1 MLKFYVP
8 DKNSA
13 RSSSRLRAS
22 IPAENYGK
30 VISNIHD
37 IEDGD
42 IVVFSK
48 KSSIPE
54 IQYVMNRD
62 IKFIF
67 DICDDQFKD
76 PAYVNLFSYACSHCD
91 LITVPSQTMKELA
104 EYYTNKK
111 VFITLEPYE
120 RERRQSFFSP
130 SDVLKIL
137 FFGSVDNFSAV
148 PWQDIVNGL
157 ASNNI
162 KFKLDAIINY
172 QSMYNVNES
181 FFQTHEWSF
190 DKQTKLLDECDLV
203 LLPFKN
209 NSKNISTKSPNRIV
223 ESINRGKFVVTNYG
237 VDSYKDFKNFI
248 FLDNYDKLVDGI
260 IWSLNNKEEVI
271 QKIVDG
277 QKYIDDNY
285 SVDSVSETWKQAYE
299 LAKCIN

>member
-172 QSMYNVNES
+172 QSMYDVNES

-260 IWSLNNKEEVI
+260 LWSLNNKEEVI

>member
-37 IEDGD
+37 IEDDD

-260 IWSLNNKEEVI
+260 LWSLNNKEEVI

>member
-37 IEDGD
+37 IEDDD

-111 VFITLEPYE
+111 SFYYIRTL
-120 RERRQSFFSP
+120 
-130 SDVLKIL
+130 
-137 FFGSVDNFSAV
+137 
-148 PWQDIVNGL
+148 
-157 ASNNI
+157 
-162 KFKLDAIINY
+162 
-172 QSMYNVNES
+172 
-181 FFQTHEWSF
+181 
-190 DKQTKLLDECDLV
+190 
-203 LLPFKN
+203 
-209 NSKNISTKSPNRIV
+209 
-223 ESINRGKFVVTNYG
+223 
-237 VDSYKDFKNFI
+237 
-248 FLDNYDKLVDGI
+248 
-260 IWSLNNKEEVI
+260 
-271 QKIVDG
+271 
-277 QKYIDDNY
+277 
-285 SVDSVSETWKQAYE
+285 
-299 LAKCIN
+299 

>member
-260 IWSLNNKEEVI
+260 LWSLNNKEEVI

>member
-54 IQYVMNRD
+54 IQYVMSRD

-260 IWSLNNKEEVI
+260 LWSLNNKEEVI

>member
-1 MLKFYVP
+1 
-8 DKNSA
+8 
-13 RSSSRLRAS
+13 
-22 IPAENYGK
+22 
-30 VISNIHD
+30 
-37 IEDGD
+37 
-42 IVVFSK
+42 
-48 KSSIPE
+48 
-54 IQYVMNRD
+54 
-62 IKFIF
+62 
-67 DICDDQFKD
+67 
-76 PAYVNLFSYACSHCD
+76 
-91 LITVPSQTMKELA
+91 MKELA

-157 ASNNI
+157 VSNNV
-162 KFKLDAIINY
+162 KFKIDAIINY
-172 QSMYNVNES
+172 QSMYDVNES

-260 IWSLNNKEEVI
+260 LWSLNNKEEVI

-285 SVDSVSETWKQAYE
+285 SVDSVSETWKQAYQ

>member
-8 DKNSA
+8 DTNYVRA
-13 RSSSRLRAS
+13 SSRLRALLPS
-22 IPAENYGK
+22 KKFGK
-30 VISNIHD
+30 VISNISD
-37 IEDGD
+37 AKDGD
-42 IVVFSK
+42 VVVFSK

-54 IQYVMNRD
+54 IQYVVDRN

-76 PAYVNLFSYACSHCD
+76 PVYANLFSYACSNCD
-91 LITVPSQTMKELA
+91 LITVPTQKMKELA
-104 EYYTNKK
+104 EYHTNKK
-111 VFITLEPYE
+111 TFIATDPYE
-120 RERRQSFFSP
+120 RERRQPSFSP
-130 SDVLKIL
+130 SDVLKIF
-137 FFGSVDNFSAV
+137 FFGCVDNFSTV

-157 ASNNI
+157 ASNNL
-162 KFKLDAIINY
+162 KFKIDAIINY
-172 QSMYNVNES
+172 QSMYDINES

-190 DKQTKLLDECDLV
+190 DKHTKLLDECDLV
-203 LLPFKN
+203 FLPFKN

-237 VDSYKDFKNFI
+237 VDSYNGFKDFI
-248 FLDNYDKLVDGI
+248 FLDEYDKLVDGI
-260 IWSLNNKEEVI
+260 LWSLNNREEVI

-299 LAKCIN
+299 LVKGID

>member
-260 IWSLNNKEEVI
+260 LWSLNNKEEVI

-285 SVDSVSETWKQAYE
+285 SVDSVSGTWKQAYE

>member
-48 KSSIPE
+48 KSSISE

-172 QSMYNVNES
+172 QSMYDVNES

-260 IWSLNNKEEVI
+260 LWSLNNKEEVI

>member
-8 DKNSA
+8 DKNPA

-30 VISNIHD
+30 VISNIDD

-42 IVVFSK
+42 VVVFSK

-54 IQYVMNRD
+54 IQYVVDRN

-76 PAYVNLFSYACSHCD
+76 PVYVNLFKYACSNCHI
-91 LITVPSQTMKELA
+91 ITVPTQKMKELA
-104 EYYTNKK
+104 EYHTNKK
-111 VFITLEPYE
+111 VFVTLELYE
-120 RERRQSFFSP
+120 RDRKPPKFSP
-130 SDVLKIL
+130 IDVLKIL
-137 FFGSVDNFSAV
+137 FFGSVDNFSTV
-148 PWQDIVNGL
+148 PWKDIVNRL
-157 ASNNI
+157 ESNNV
-162 KFKLDAIINY
+162 KFKIDAIINY
-172 QSMYNVNES
+172 QSMYNINES

-190 DKQTKLLDECDLV
+190 NKQTKLLDECDLV

-237 VDSYKDFKNFI
+237 VDSYNGFKDFI
-248 FLDNYDKLVDGI
+248 FLDEYDKLVDGI
-260 IWSLNNKEEVI
+260 LWSLNNKEEVI
-271 QKIVDG
+271 RKIIGG
-277 QKYIDDNY
+277 QKYIDHNY
-285 SVDSVSETWKQAYE
+285 SVDSVSETWKHAYE
-299 LAKCIN
+299 LVKSID